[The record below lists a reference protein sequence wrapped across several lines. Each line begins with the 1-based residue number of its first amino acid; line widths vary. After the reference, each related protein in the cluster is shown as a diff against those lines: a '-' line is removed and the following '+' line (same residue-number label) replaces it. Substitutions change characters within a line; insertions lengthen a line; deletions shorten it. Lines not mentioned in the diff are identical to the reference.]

1 MIKAITGTKDILP
14 SEISRWLYL
23 ERLLRESF
31 RLFNYKEIRTP
42 IFEETALFAR
52 GIGEETDIVGKEMY
66 TFKDRSKT
74 SITLRPENTA
84 GVVRAFIEQSL
95 GAQQSLNKLYYI
107 GPMFRYEKPQAGR
120 LRQFHQFGAEALG
133 STSPLLDAEMI
144 QVAFHILKNLGLK
157 NLVVKINSLGIPEVR
172 ENYKNVLRD
181 YLKDK
186 KERLSEESRKR
197 FETNILRIFDSKI
210 EVDQQIMMNAPL
222 LIDYLDEQSKN
233 DFDVVK
239 NYLTK
244 VGIQFEVD
252 TALVRGLDYYTKTT
266 FEIVS
271 GSVGSQSALCGGGR
285 YDLLVEEL
293 GGKATPGVGFAA
305 GMERIL
311 LACENEESLNIT
323 GDSID
328 VYVVIKKSFT
338 IEIDEDKKK
347 ILPLS
352 LKEDEKYSLNLV
364 KLVSHL
370 RSIGHSVDYDFLNR
384 SEKVQK
390 REANK
395 LRAKLLITIFDGND
409 KIIVHDQI
417 KHIEHTTKLR
427 FILNITNLF
436 TWFSKNLSISDRIYE
451 RLKDLEELRIGNPDK
466 EKIILFLEKLKNKKS
481 ILDTCSELK
490 IDYDKGL
497 KFWDIYQKLG
507 IKSVLEMNDL
517 I

>member
-14 SEISRWLYL
+14 SEISRWHYL
-23 ERLLRESF
+23 ENLLRETF
-31 RLFNYKEIRTP
+31 KTFNYKEIRTP

-52 GIGEETDIVGKEMY
+52 GIGEETDIVSKEMY
-66 TFKDRSKT
+66 TFKDRSET

-107 GPMFRYEKPQAGR
+107 GAMFRQERPQAGR

-144 QVAFHILKNLGLK
+144 QLAYHILKNLGLK

-181 YLKDK
+181 FLKDK
-186 KERLSEESRKR
+186 KEKLSEESRKR
-197 FETNILRIFDSKI
+197 FDTNILRIFDSKI
-210 EVDQQIMMNAPL
+210 EVDQQIMKDAPL

-239 NYLTK
+239 NYLIK
-244 VGIQFEVD
+244 VGIPFEVD
-252 TALVRGLDYYTKTT
+252 PALVRGLDYYTKTT

-311 LACENEESLNIT
+311 LACENEKSLILPN
-323 GDSID
+323 DSID
-328 VYVVIKKSFT
+328 VYLIRVDSGLEPELKLELELEVANLASMLRR
-338 IEIDEDKKK
+338 EN
-347 ILPLS
+347 LS
-352 LKEDEKYSLNLV
+352 CDYDYLG
-364 KLVSHL
+364 
-370 RSIGHSVDYDFLNR
+370 RSI
-384 SEKVQK
+384 KAQM

-395 LRAKLLITIFDGND
+395 YNAKYVVFVGGVEY
-409 KIIVHDQI
+409 KRG
-417 KHIEHTTKLR
+417 E
-427 FILNITNLF
+427 LNV
-436 TWFSKNLSISDRIYE
+436 KNLSSGEQQLIKIEDF
-451 RLKDLEELRIGNPDK
+451 DK
-466 EKIILFLEKLKNKKS
+466 LKS
-481 ILDTCSELK
+481 IL
-490 IDYDKGL
+490 
-497 KFWDIYQKLG
+497 
-507 IKSVLEMNDL
+507 KS
-517 I
+517 

>member
-14 SEISRWLYL
+14 VDISKWHYL
-23 ERLLRESF
+23 ENLLRETF
-31 RLFNYKEIRTP
+31 QLFNYKEIRTP

-52 GIGEETDIVGKEMY
+52 GIGEETDIVSKEMY
-66 TFKDRSKT
+66 TFKDRSET

-84 GVVRAFIEQSL
+84 GVVRSFIEQSL

-107 GPMFRYEKPQAGR
+107 GAMFRQERPQAGR

-133 STSPLLDAEMI
+133 STSPLLDSEMI
-144 QVAFHILKNLGLK
+144 QIAYHILKNLGLK

-186 KERLSEESRKR
+186 KDNLSEESRKR
-197 FETNILRIFDSKI
+197 FDTNILRIFDSKI
-210 EVDQQIMMNAPL
+210 EVDQQIMKDAPL

-233 DFDVVK
+233 DFNVVK

-244 VGIQFEVD
+244 VGIPFEVD
-252 TALVRGLDYYTKTT
+252 PALVRGLDYYTKTT

-311 LACENEESLNIT
+311 LACENEKSLNLPQ
-323 GDSID
+323 DSID
-328 VYVVIKKSFT
+328 VYLIRVDSKTEQNLELDLKLELELIN
-338 IEIDEDKKK
+338 
-347 ILPLS
+347 LS
-352 LKEDEKYSLNLV
+352 S
-364 KLVSHL
+364 KLRLGNISC
-370 RSIGHSVDYDFLNR
+370 DYDYLNR
-384 SEKVQK
+384 SIKAQM

-395 LRAKLLITIFDGND
+395 FNAKYVVFVGGDEFNRG
-409 KIIVHDQI
+409 
-417 KHIEHTTKLR
+417 E
-427 FILNITNLF
+427 LNI
-436 TWFSKNLSISDRIYE
+436 KNLSNGEQQLI
-451 RLKDLEELRIGNPDK
+451 
-466 EKIILFLEKLKNKKS
+466 KIEDFEKLKS
-481 ILDTCSELK
+481 I
-490 IDYDKGL
+490 
-497 KFWDIYQKLG
+497 
-507 IKSVLEMNDL
+507 IKS
-517 I
+517 